1 MEGRKSIVFHS
12 AWADLAESLPEEAAG
27 KLLHMIIAYAF
38 RGEDVT
44 CDDPILGAVFSM
56 IKKKLDEDGLKYQ
69 KKVESASAAR
79 EERKKSYSNHSEN
92 NLKSECNQNE
102 NRSVTDT
109 VTVTVTDT
117 VTDTVTKSPTETKK
131 KVKKEKTPSLTL
143 DQMESMIDESLLSTP
158 LLSKIKDWIRYK
170 QARNEPYKEM
180 GFKSLLSQIHKYEM
194 QDGVDAVIDVVDLS
208 MSNDWKG
215 IIWEKIEHHNKAQPN
230 RGQSV
235 DWSKV

>member
-131 KVKKEKTPSLTL
+131 KVKKEKTPALTEI
-143 DQMESMIDESLLSTP
+143 QMQALVDRSELSIP
-158 LLSKIKDWIRYK
+158 VQHKLRDWIAYK

-180 GFKSLLSQIHKYEM
+180 GFKSLITQVRKYEREC
-194 QDGVDAVIDVVDLS
+194 GSPAVCDCMDLS
-208 MSNDWKG
+208 MSNEWKG
-215 IIWEKIEHHNKAQPN
+215 IIWEKIAKSTRAAP
-230 RGQSV
+230 GSI
-235 DWSKV
+235 DWSVV

>member
-1 MEGRKSIVFHS
+1 MF
-12 AWADLAESLPEEAAG
+12 A
-27 KLLHMIIAYAF
+27 
-38 RGEDVT
+38 
-44 CDDPILGAVFSM
+44 M
-56 IKKKLDEDGLKYQ
+56 IKDKLDEDGAKYLA
-69 KKVESASAAR
+69 KVENMKNNSKNNS
-79 EERKKSYSNHSEN
+79 ERNRTEIVPKSKRNRTEN
-92 NLKSECNQNE
+92 SSDTESVSVSDTV
-102 NRSVTDT
+102 SVTDNE
-109 VTVTVTDT
+109 
-117 VTDTVTKSPTETKK
+117 SPTETKK
-131 KVKKEKTPSLTL
+131 KVKKEKAPTLTL
-143 DQMESMIDESLLSTP
+143 DQMDSMIDESLLSTP
-158 LLSKIKDWIRYK
+158 LLSKIKDWVRYK

>member
-1 MEGRKSIVFHS
+1 MSKRSSFVIYDSWGKMIRNMP
-12 AWADLAESLPEEAAG
+12 AEKAGELVQIMIAHAIDGEE
-27 KLLHMIIAYAF
+27 I
-38 RGEDVT
+38 T
-44 CDDPILGAVFSM
+44 TDDPMISAMFAM
-56 IKKKLDEDGLKYQ
+56 IKDKLDEDGAKYLA
-69 KKVESASAAR
+69 KVENMKNNSKNNS
-79 EERKKSYSNHSEN
+79 ERNRTEIETKSKRNRTEN
-92 NLKSECNQNE
+92 SGDTESVSVSDTV
-102 NRSVTDT
+102 SVTDNE
-109 VTVTVTDT
+109 
-117 VTDTVTKSPTETKK
+117 SPTETKK
-131 KVKKEKTPSLTL
+131 KVKKEKAPTLTL
-143 DQMESMIDESLLSTP
+143 DQMDSMIDESLLSTP
-158 LLSKIKDWIRYK
+158 LLSKIKDWVRYK